1 MKMVLAII
9 SKEDSHVVSSA
20 LTAANF
26 QVTKLASSGGFLR
39 KGNTT
44 LLIGCEK
51 DLVANVIEILKETSS
66 TRMEVVSSA
75 TSYDTTNLMAYPI
88 EVQVGGAT
96 IFVVDVE
103 QFIKV

>member
-44 LLIGCEK
+44 ILVGCEAS
-51 DLVANVIEILKETSS
+51 LVSKVVDILKETSS

-75 TSYDTTNLMAYPI
+75 TSYDSTNIMAYPM